1 MKALFFWEP
10 AGLSL
15 DQANPYGGLLAREM
29 RALGLQF
36 EPGFREQLSSTFL
49 EAEKGNLG
57 ALHIN
62 WPSSLYADPDPRV
75 AVARAADLL
84 GGLNHARALG
94 IKVVWTMHN
103 LYPHES
109 TLPELDRLVRLG
121 ITACADTVIVHC
133 EQARA
138 QLRRHFFREH
148 GVFTIPHGHFIDPY
162 PNTLTRTEARA
173 RLGLDPGV
181 FVYLFF
187 GSVRPNKGLDQLVRS
202 FRELAD
208 PDCLLFIAARVYN
221 DESAAAVDRIEKA
234 DPRIR
239 VHRSRFY
246 QNDEFQL
253 FYNSA
258 DVAVFPFTDVQ
269 TSGSAI
275 TALSLGCPV
284 VVPASGCLTELVDAR
299 IGLTYNPAQPGAL
312 LQALQNARGLDLP
325 SCRTEALAR
334 MRTLDWKGIARRT
347 LDAYGV
353 TP

>member
-15 DQANPYGGLLAREM
+15 NKANPYGGLLAREM
-29 RALGLQF
+29 RALGVQF
-36 EPGFREQLSSTFL
+36 EPGFREQLSPALL
-49 EAEKGNLG
+49 EAEKGQLR
-57 ALHIN
+57 ALHVN

-75 AVARAADLL
+75 AVARAAEFLS
-84 GGLNHARALG
+84 GLNHARALG
-94 IKVVWTMHN
+94 MKVIWTMHN

-121 ITACADTVIVHC
+121 LTACADAVLVHC

-162 PNTLTRTEARA
+162 PNTVSRAEARA
-173 RLGLDPGV
+173 RLGINPDV

-202 FRELAD
+202 FHELAGD
-208 PDCLLFIAARVYN
+208 DCILFIAARVYN
-221 DESAAAVDRIEKA
+221 DESAAAVDRIERT

-239 VHRSRFY
+239 IHRSGFY
-246 QNDEFQL
+246 ENDEFQL
-253 FYNSA
+253 FYNAA

-284 VVPASGCLTELVDAR
+284 VVPAIGCLTELVDAG
-299 IGLTYNPAQPGAL
+299 IGLTYPPAQPGAL
-312 LQALQNARGLDLP
+312 LQALQKARELDLA
-325 SCRTEALAR
+325 SCRIAAVAR

-347 LDAYGV
+347 LDAYGLG
-353 TP
+353 P